1 MEHRR
6 HADDGRCA
14 ADLVAHGVLGRI
26 DIAVDRR
33 QRAVVADGAAEHI
46 GNAALFAAVDDAVVD
61 VFVLDE
67 ICDAAVIAHAVDGVK
82 MMIVAVRHG
91 ALRVDVLP
99 ERRLK
104 VGRLQ
109 IVCGQRVARQNG
121 VNIAVFDQ
129 LGHGRAGVMVKGEGR
144 THDPDDLAVV
154 TLVAQQVIQLVII
167 AGEGRLTRAVLAEG
181 KRLLFLLLLAEAVR
195 VHIDAVCSI
204 LGPAGEHQIAL
215 AQQAE
220 LADDNAAVFIHGN
233 AVHAAFLCKEPLAV
247 HLEILGEN
255 AHGVVMLRRNAVK
268 RGGHADG
275 IRRVL
280 EALLG
285 KIRRKIRSELEHGLV
300 PLGISNLLL
309 G

>member
-1 MEHRR
+1 M
-6 HADDGRCA
+6 
-14 ADLVAHGVLGRI
+14 
-26 DIAVDRR
+26 
-33 QRAVVADGAAEHI
+33 
-46 GNAALFAAVDDAVVD
+46 
-61 VFVLDE
+61 
-67 ICDAAVIAHAVDGVK
+67 IAHAVDGVK

-144 THDPDDLAVV
+144 AHDPDDLAVV

-275 IRRVL
+275 IRRVP

>member
-1 MEHRR
+1 
-6 HADDGRCA
+6 
-14 ADLVAHGVLGRI
+14 
-26 DIAVDRR
+26 
-33 QRAVVADGAAEHI
+33 
-46 GNAALFAAVDDAVVD
+46 
-61 VFVLDE
+61 
-67 ICDAAVIAHAVDGVK
+67 
-82 MMIVAVRHG
+82 
-91 ALRVDVLP
+91 
-99 ERRLK
+99 
-104 VGRLQ
+104 
-109 IVCGQRVARQNG
+109 
-121 VNIAVFDQ
+121 
-129 LGHGRAGVMVKGEGR
+129 MVKGEGR
-144 THDPDDLAVV
+144 AHDPDDLAVV

-195 VHIDAVCSI
+195 VHIDAVLGI

-275 IRRVL
+275 IRRVP